1 MPSVYKELLLLKFN
15 YTCNFKIKKIK
26 KIKIIILIDSVYYYM
41 N

>member
-26 KIKIIILIDSVYYYM
+26 IIILIDSVYYYM